1 MVEVDTVTPTFRV
14 ERGHADD
21 EELAAVAVVLCAL
34 LAGREDEAGDAE
46 PPEVPPWRPERPVEG
61 YCSPYSWR

>member
-1 MVEVDTVTPTFRV
+1 MGDFDTVMPAFRV

-21 EELAAVAVVLCAL
+21 EELAAVAVVLCVL

-46 PPEVPPWRPERPVEG
+46 LPEVPPWRPERPLES